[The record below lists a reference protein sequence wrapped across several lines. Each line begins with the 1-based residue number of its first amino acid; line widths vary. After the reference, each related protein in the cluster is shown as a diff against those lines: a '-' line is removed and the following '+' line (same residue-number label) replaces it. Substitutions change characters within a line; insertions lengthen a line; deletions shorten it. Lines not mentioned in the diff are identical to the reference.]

1 MKYLYKLH
9 EYETT
14 ERSNCNKKLLRE
26 FLAFLEENEYGL
38 EESAEHMYDFTETA
52 WFHERAKTTQ
62 RNYRRDLKRFVEW
75 LYSSENKALYPRFT
89 EQEYKKTWNGQEK
102 LEEIQRRMQKK
113 EAEQEAE
120 DTVERDAEYDAFLKR
135 YEEIGG
141 KE

>member
-26 FLAFLEENEYGL
+26 FLAFLEENDYKL
-38 EESAEHMYDFTETA
+38 EESAEHIYDFTETQ
-52 WFHERAKTTQ
+52 WFSERAKTTQ
-62 RNYRRDLKRFVEW
+62 RNYRRDLKWFVEW
-75 LYSSENKALYPRFT
+75 LYNSENKVLYPPFT

-102 LEEIQRRMQKK
+102 LEEIQRRMKKK

-120 DTVERDAEYDAFLKR
+120 ETVERDADYEAFLKR